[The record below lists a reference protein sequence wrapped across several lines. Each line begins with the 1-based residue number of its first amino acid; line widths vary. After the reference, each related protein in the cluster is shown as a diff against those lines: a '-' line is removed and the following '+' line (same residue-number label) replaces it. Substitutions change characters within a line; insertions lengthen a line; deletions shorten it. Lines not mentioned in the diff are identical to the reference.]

1 MFTEIGAVL
10 GISSFILII
19 ISSVVKTFSKDD
31 SFEKRMEMINLKC
44 DVDFLKTKVDNLR
57 KEKDMCCNCEDS
69 YIDSKYLGRI
79 YLGKKRYFD
88 NKESVN
94 ISCSYDDS
102 NNNSNIKYRLE
113 RLEDKIELL
122 TSKIKELEV
131 KKIERKNK

>member
-10 GISSFILII
+10 GIASFILII
-19 ISSVVKTFSKDD
+19 ISSIIKTFSEDK
-31 SFEKRMEMINLKC
+31 EWNKRIEEINLKC
-44 DVDFLKTKVDNLR
+44 DVDFLKVKVDNLR
-57 KEKDMCCNCEDS
+57 KDIDMCCKCEDD
-69 YIDSKYLGRI
+69 YIDSEYLGRI
-79 YLGKKRYFD
+79 YLGKKKKFD
-88 NKESVN
+88 NKELVS